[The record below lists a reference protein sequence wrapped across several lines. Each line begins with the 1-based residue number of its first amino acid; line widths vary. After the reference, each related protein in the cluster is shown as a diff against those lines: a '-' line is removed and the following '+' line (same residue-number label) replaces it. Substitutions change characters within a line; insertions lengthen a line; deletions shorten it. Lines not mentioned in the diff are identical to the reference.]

1 MEKKFHSENES
12 DRISEL
18 PEFIK
23 THILSY
29 LDTKDVVRTSTLSRC
44 WRALPTWLLDLDL
57 SSYNLSTALTNEWEG
72 FYAFLDRVFESSF
85 EVDKVK
91 LYVPGFGF
99 DLKSRLDHWLDG
111 AVRRRVKELELEI
124 GVRECPR
131 YSFPESSLV
140 VHSITKLKLHKCEM
154 KFLFLMDNLLPS
166 LQELCLEDVCL
177 NSMALESL
185 LGNCIKLKNVTLMNC
200 DGFRRVETSGLTKL
214 EKVTFGHSVHVESIK
229 VDAPN
234 LLEFRYIYDGDS
246 VGNTCEIEIVDCKI
260 MKHLEL
266 TGCHLS
272 DNDLDLLLENFPLLE
287 ELELVIIR
295 SSTPNLKFYTYMGED
310 PIPFVYKGPA
320 LKLTND
326 CLRLHSDLRNEYW
339 FVGLIKLLAKLS
351 YSETL
356 TIDVASEEFLYDE
369 RPLKG
374 KKNGGR
380 WKSSNCWQH
389 TLKKVWIENQ
399 GRANDDTELVNFFEM
414 ERIGGKVEC
423 IIKNL
428 KP

>member
-246 VGNTCEIEIVDCKI
+246 VGNTCEIEIVDFFDSLLWLAPCPESI
-260 MKHLEL
+260 FI
-266 TGCHLS
+266 S
-272 DNDLDLLLENFPLLE
+272 DGDF
-287 ELELVIIR
+287 
-295 SSTPNLKFYTYMGED
+295 SASK
-310 PIPFVYKGPA
+310 
-320 LKLTND
+320 
-326 CLRLHSDLRNEYW
+326 S
-339 FVGLIKLLAKLS
+339 IK
-351 YSETL
+351 
-356 TIDVASEEFLYDE
+356 FLYDE